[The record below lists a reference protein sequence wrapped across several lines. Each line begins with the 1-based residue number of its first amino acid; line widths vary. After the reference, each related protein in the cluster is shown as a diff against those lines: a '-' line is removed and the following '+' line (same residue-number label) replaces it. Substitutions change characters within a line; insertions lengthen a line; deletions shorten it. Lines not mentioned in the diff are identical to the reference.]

1 MGECNRTGF
10 QKPAF
15 LDRDRL
21 AQALGI
27 QLVEIKEG
35 YGKTAMTVT
44 ETHLNGLDHTQG
56 GAVFTLADY
65 AFAAASNSWGIPAVG
80 VSCTISYIKGSG
92 LGDTLTA
99 ECFVDHQGGRLGQ
112 YTTEIRN
119 QHGELIAKV
128 AAISSRAPQKTAQ

>member
-1 MGECNRTGF
+1 MGECNRTSF

-80 VSCTISYIKGSG
+80 VSCTISYIKG
-92 LGDTLTA
+92 
-99 ECFVDHQGGRLGQ
+99 FRLGG
-112 YTTEIRN
+112 YFDGGMLCGPPGRPFRTVYHRD
-119 QHGELIAKV
+119 
-128 AAISSRAPQKTAQ
+128 S